1 MSLNLRLIFSAGLFS
16 LLPLIAFCAGEADSG
31 EARLRESLRGAML
44 QLRNAQTDLANAQST
59 QAAQT
64 DEIKSL
70 KEQLVL
76 VKKNN
81 AEDRVAAEK
90 KAEEWKA
97 KLAEQTGEIARYKEA
112 SEQWKA
118 EYEKVTA
125 TAQTTEAKRAQLFSD
140 SISLERQVADLRAK
154 NAALYRVGK
163 EILGRYEKLG
173 LGEQFL
179 AREPFVGRTRVALEN
194 LIQDYDDKLVDQ
206 RAKQ

>member
-1 MSLNLRLIFSAGLFS
+1 MSLNLRSILSVALIS
-16 LLPLIAFCAGEADSG
+16 LLPLVAYCAGDADSG
-31 EARLRESLRGAML
+31 EARLRESLRGSVL
-44 QLRNAQTDLANAQST
+44 QLRNAQTDLANAQAA
-59 QAAQT
+59 QAAQA

-70 KEQLVL
+70 KEQLAL

-81 AEDRVAAEK
+81 VEDRVAAEK
-90 KAEEWKA
+90 KAEELKT
-97 KLAEQTGEIARYKEA
+97 KLTEQTGEVARYKEA
-112 SEQWKA
+112 SEQWKT
-118 EYEKVTA
+118 EYDKVVA
-125 TAQTTEAKRAQLFSD
+125 TAQSTEAKRAQLFSD
-140 SISLERQVADLRAK
+140 SITLERQVADLRAR

-206 RAKQ
+206 RAKP

>member
-1 MSLNLRLIFSAGLFS
+1 MSLNPRLFFLAGLFS
-16 LLPLIAFCAGEADSG
+16 LLPLIGFCAGDADSG

-118 EYEKVTA
+118 EYEKATA
-125 TAQTTEAKRAQLFSD
+125 TAQMTEVKRVQLFSD

>member
-206 RAKQ
+206 RAKP